1 MKRIILLVATAALL
15 IASLSGCGE
24 AELSY
29 QRQEAELFQ
38 YSMYDALP
46 NGTAKP
52 TEEHEQLL
60 AGYRMAEENG
70 VLTLYVQ
77 DTTGYIAVLDKRSGK
92 LYFSVSPLVDQD
104 TTATEDTKK
113 IMKSVLQLTYFD
125 GSVEKTVNSF
135 EMLDPDKLTIE
146 QIDGGIRVTYVLGD
160 SKRGLED
167 IPQKLTDARF
177 QELFVDHPA
186 LKAND
191 KKRAKIYYEQD
202 EATGVWT
209 LVDTKNTTL
218 NMLSQILDRIE
229 YTQEDLERD
238 NEENGLVTQVSNR
251 VNFTV
256 PVEYT
261 LEGESLR
268 VSVPM
273 DQVQY
278 TAAKPLLSLCV
289 NRYFGATAS
298 TDGAILLPEGT
309 GGLMRFSQA
318 DTDTGAY
325 SSGLYGSDDT
335 YTRENS
341 AQADNEN
348 MLPIFGLY
356 EKENGFLCIIEEGDA
371 QATIGAEKANG
382 RTDLNGVWATFT
394 VRSVI
399 RAILGDGSMQS
410 DVRVVQDEMYT
421 GLLSWKYSFITGED
435 LSYGDLAGYY
445 RGYLQAKYGL
455 TTMENTT
462 MPLQL
467 GLVGGVHVEKSFLG
481 FQYKG
486 TRVLTDYEAAAQI
499 MDALNTQG
507 IQRINAL
514 YSGVLRGGLGD
525 ESIVQLKAD
534 NALGKE
540 AQLQALAE
548 REGISLYL
556 MMDALTVPKE
566 TSGYRRYKHT
576 AKTIDDSLAKRYQFN
591 IVDLSTESYDYIIS
605 PLQYGYFGEAL
616 RGFTEETAFEGLTFT
631 DMGNRLYSHNGNGV
645 LFRQDTKAL
654 SIAQLQSYAASRNLI
669 LTNPYEAA
677 FPYAQSIIGLPSAKV
692 TKVID
697 QSVPFYQ
704 MAIHSLIN
712 YSAAPIN
719 EAVDVTTAVL
729 NCAETG
735 SIPYFKLFA
744 AAQDSLTDTK
754 FSQMYSHGFYTWQDT
769 VVSVWQRLSE
779 LYAQVCDLP
788 ITDHCCLQ
796 DGVYRTVYGGEIAV
810 YTNYNSN
817 AVAVDGITVEAEDF
831 RIEVWK

>member
-1 MKRIILLVATAALL
+1 MKKIILLVATAALL
-15 IASLSGCGE
+15 ITSLGGCGGTKV
-24 AELSY
+24 SY
-29 QRQEAELFQ
+29 QRQEAKLFQ

-46 NGTAKP
+46 NGTAKL
-52 TEEHEQLL
+52 TEEQEQLL
-60 AGYRMAEENG
+60 TGYRVAEENG
-70 VLTLYVQ
+70 ILVLYVQ
-77 DTTGYIAVLDKRSGK
+77 ETTGYIAVLDKRSGK

-125 GSVEKTVNSF
+125 GVIEKTVNSF
-135 EMLDPDKLTIE
+135 EMLDPDKLTVE

-186 LKAND
+186 LKTND

-202 EATGVWT
+202 EVTGVWT
-209 LVDTKNTTL
+209 LTDTKNTTL

-229 YTQEDLERD
+229 YTEEDLKRD
-238 NEENGLVTQVSNR
+238 NEENGLVTQVSSR
-251 VNFTV
+251 VNFTI

-268 VSVPM
+268 ISVPM
-273 DQVQY
+273 DQVEY
-278 TAAKPLLSLCV
+278 TAAKPLLSVCV

-298 TDGAILLPEGT
+298 TNGAILLPEGT
-309 GGLMRFSQA
+309 GGLMHFSQA
-318 DTDTGAY
+318 DTDTGSY

-341 AQADNEN
+341 AQADNDN

-382 RTDLNGVWATFT
+382 RTDLNSVWTTFA

-410 DVRVVQDEMYT
+410 DVRIVQDEMYT

-435 LSYGDLAGYY
+435 LSYSDLADYY

-455 TTMENTT
+455 TTLENTT

-467 GLVGGVHVEKSFLG
+467 GLVGGVHIEKSFLG

-499 MDALNTQG
+499 LDALNAQG
-507 IQRINAL
+507 IQEINAL
-514 YSGVLRGGLGD
+514 YSGILKGGMGD
-525 ESIVQLKAD
+525 ESIAQLKTD
-534 NALGKE
+534 KALGKE
-540 AQLQALAE
+540 EQLQALAE
-548 REGISLYL
+548 REGVSLYL
-556 MMDALTVPKE
+556 TMDALTVPKE
-566 TSGYRRYKHT
+566 TSGYRRYKQT

-591 IVDLSTESYDYIIS
+591 IVDLSTETYDYIIS
-605 PLQYGYFGEAL
+605 PLQYGYFGDQL
-616 RGFTEETAFEGLTFT
+616 RGFVTETAFEGLAFT
-631 DMGNRLYSHNGNGV
+631 DMGNRLYSHNADSV

-654 SIAQLQSYAASRNLI
+654 SVAQLQTYAASQSLI
-669 LTNPYEAA
+669 LTDPFEAA
-677 FPYAQSIIGLPSAKV
+677 LPYAAAIVDLPAAKV

-704 MAIHSLIN
+704 MAIHSLID

-729 NCAETG
+729 YCAETG

-779 LYAQVCDLP
+779 LYAQVGDLP
-788 ITDHCCLQ
+788 ITDHCCLR
-796 DGVYRTVYGGEIAV
+796 DGVYRTVYGDEIVV
-810 YTNYNSN
+810 YTNYNTN
-817 AVAVDGITVEAEDF
+817 AETVDGVTVEAEDF
-831 RIEVWK
+831 RIEVWE